1 MSQRRFDALVIG
13 GGPAGG
19 TAALLLA
26 RAGRSVALVE
36 RKHFPRRKVCGEYLS
51 ATNGP
56 LLKLLGLD
64 EVFDQAAGPDVTRV
78 GLFAGRRVVISNLP
92 HFSGNGARFGRALS
106 RERLDSILLERA
118 HVAGATIVQPASAE
132 ALQEIEGGFLCG
144 IRDPD
149 TRRTSEL
156 QARIVVLAHG
166 SWDRSGLSSQR
177 VRPAARPGDLLAFK
191 AHFVGGSLPRG
202 LMPLMAFRGGYGG
215 MVHADQGRF
224 SVSCCVR
231 RELLDRIRNAYT
243 GLDAGEAVQSYL
255 CESLR
260 GFRDALI
267 GAERVG
273 PWLAAGPIQPGI
285 RMNWRPGLFPI
296 GNVAGEAHPVIAEG
310 ISIAMQSAWLL
321 VQELLR
327 SNDDSSGLK
336 QVGERYAARYRR
348 AFVPRLRASAAIA
361 HWAMSPLAMTGSLPL
376 IRLFPRLLTWGA
388 RLSGKVNRV
397 ITLTSTANP
406 LMVPSV

>member
-1 MSQRRFDALVIG
+1 MIPPKSNR
-13 GGPAGG
+13 
-19 TAALLLA
+19 
-26 RAGRSVALVE
+26 VE
-36 RKHFPRRKVCGEYLS
+36 PREYVRH
-51 ATNGP
+51 T
-56 LLKLLGLD
+56 
-64 EVFDQAAGPDVTRV
+64 
-78 GLFAGRRVVISNLP
+78 
-92 HFSGNGARFGRALS
+92 

-118 HVAGATIVQPASAE
+118 REAGATIVQPTSAE
-132 ALQEIEGGFLCG
+132 TLQEIEGGFLCG

-149 TRRTSEL
+149 TRSTSEL
-156 QARIVVLAHG
+156 QSRIVVLAHG
-166 SWDRSGLSSQR
+166 SWDRSGLPSQC
-177 VRPAARPGDLLAFK
+177 VRAAAQPGDLLAFK

-202 LMPLMAFRGGYGG
+202 LMPLMAFAGGYGG

-231 RELLDRIRNAYT
+231 RDLLDRIRS
-243 GLDAGEAVQSYL
+243 GHPGCDAGEAVQAHL
-255 CESLR
+255 CESMR
-260 GFRDALI
+260 GFREALM

-285 RMNWRPGLFPI
+285 RMNWRPGLYPI

-327 SNDDSSGLK
+327 SGDDSFGLK
-336 QVGERYAARYRR
+336 QVGERYAVRYRR

-361 HWAMSPLAMTGSLPL
+361 RWAMSPLAMTGSLPF

-397 ITLTSTANP
+397 VKLTSTANL